1 MEEGVLW
8 RAGVM
13 KGLVLWLWP
22 VARGKDTSIYI
33 IQITVRYGV
42 SLYI

>member
-13 KGLVLWLWP
+13 EGP
-22 VARGKDTSIYI
+22 CTVARGKDINIGCPLARSGLL
-33 IQITVRYGV
+33 RYSWV
-42 SLYI
+42 